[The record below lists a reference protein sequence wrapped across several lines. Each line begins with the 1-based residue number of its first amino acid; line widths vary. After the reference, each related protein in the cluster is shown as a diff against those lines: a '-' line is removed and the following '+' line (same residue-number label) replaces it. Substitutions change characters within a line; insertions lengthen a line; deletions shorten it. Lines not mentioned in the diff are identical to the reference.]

1 MDTIRRGNAAEAAV
15 LSALVSADLH
25 VYVPFGEG
33 SPCDL
38 VVGRGDELFRVQV
51 KSGRVRGG
59 CVEFNTCS
67 TDHGRGRLGYVGRA
81 DVFGVWVPE
90 LDRVLIVPV
99 GEVAKYRGYLRL
111 APARNNQQ
119 RGVRYA
125 SDYAVED
132 WVRSRARAQA

>member
-15 LSALVSADLH
+15 LSALVQAELH

-38 VVGRGDELFRVQV
+38 IVERGEELARVQV
-51 KSGRVRGG
+51 KSGRVRKE

-67 TDHGRGRLGYVGRA
+67 TDHGRGRLSSLGRA

-90 LDRVLIVPV
+90 VDRVLIVPV
-99 GEVAKYRGYLRL
+99 GEVARYRGYLRL
-111 APARNNQQ
+111 APARNNQK

-132 WVRSRARAQA
+132 WARSLARQPS